1 MLSFYHSTY
10 YYILSSLLSSPI
22 NRLSILEVSLIAACL
37 PFNWNKVYA
46 ALHLWFRTCS
56 VPSMTLVSLH
66 QCQKCPPAECHG
78 RWKDTDGHVNRL
90 HSTGVAFFGSAEICA
105 QIVVLRSPSPTSVIS
120 KQMVGTRKRS
130 FAGHASP
137 TFATNMER
145 KKNKMCAQAICYWTE
160 TLDNILP
167 VHFLLPPIAT
177 IWRLLCTLYSHGITL
192 GVIMHAM
199 LICQM
204 KKCKIVERHDCQRP
218 ADEWKS
224 FV

>member
-1 MLSFYHSTY
+1 MGTWIDF
-10 YYILSSLLSSPI
+10 IP
-22 NRLSILEVSLIAACL
+22 RVSRFLA
-37 PFNWNKVYA
+37 
-46 ALHLWFRTCS
+46 
-56 VPSMTLVSLH
+56 VP
-66 QCQKCPPAECHG
+66 
-78 RWKDTDGHVNRL
+78 R
-90 HSTGVAFFGSAEICA
+90 FGA
-105 QIVVLRSPSPTSVIS
+105 QIVVLHPPSPTNVIS
-120 KQMVGTRKRS
+120 EQMVDTRKRS
-130 FAGHASP
+130 LAGHASP

-204 KKCKIVERHDCQRP
+204 KKCKIVERHKTCRWVEQFSK
-218 ADEWKS
+218 AACVISSFNKS
-224 FV
+224 EINYFQVLLLSILMRWLNGCTHPSFPSCKMHFSVKNAPDMEITRV